1 MSEVQGHGES
11 EAEARVLAGL
21 RFSFTLSLIIL
32 VVEALGAWFSHSL
45 SVTVG
50 AIHNVPDV
58 IAFALSWMALVRTG
72 EGASSLYT
80 FGTHRLEVFAGV
92 ANAFV
97 VLSAGGLFAIESLLS
112 LSSHTT
118 FDGSIDAAWILAA
131 AIPTLGL
138 LAASVV
144 RLARIPGQVRNLNLH
159 SVVVHLGSDLLI
171 TAALLAD
178 GALLFFFPAWVAVD
192 AVTALVI
199 AAILVYESVPLFRD
213 AWEVLTE
220 RTPRHLSVEEIMA
233 ATLKVP
239 GVSGIHDVHV
249 WSVCPTLVC
258 MTAHVKVRDMT
269 VSESQ
274 GVLEA
279 LRKEMAE
286 RFGILHAVFEV
297 EAGFPA
303 PGAPDTRSR

>member
-1 MSEVQGHGES
+1 
-11 EAEARVLAGL
+11 
-21 RFSFTLSLIIL
+21 
-32 VVEALGAWFSHSL
+32 
-45 SVTVG
+45 
-50 AIHNVPDV
+50 
-58 IAFALSWMALVRTG
+58 
-72 EGASSLYT
+72 
-80 FGTHRLEVFAGV
+80 
-92 ANAFV
+92 
-97 VLSAGGLFAIESLLS
+97 
-112 LSSHTT
+112 
-118 FDGSIDAAWILAA
+118 
-131 AIPTLGL
+131 
-138 LAASVV
+138 
-144 RLARIPGQVRNLNLH
+144 
-159 SVVVHLGSDLLI
+159 
-171 TAALLAD
+171 
-178 GALLFFFPAWVAVD
+178 
-192 AVTALVI
+192 
-199 AAILVYESVPLFRD
+199 
-213 AWEVLTE
+213 
-220 RTPRHLSVEEIMA
+220 MA